1 MNGFGMKHANAFISR
16 PTWRQICRYVVS
28 RSAVSS
34 ALSKLKFSS
43 S

>member
-1 MNGFGMKHANAFISR
+1 MNGLGMKHANASISR